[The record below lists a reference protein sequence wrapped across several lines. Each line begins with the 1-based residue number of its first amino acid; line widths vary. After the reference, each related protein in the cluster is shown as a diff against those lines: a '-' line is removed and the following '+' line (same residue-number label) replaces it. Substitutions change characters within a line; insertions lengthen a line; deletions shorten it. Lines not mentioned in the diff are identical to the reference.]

1 MSLLVSDL
9 LCVILS
15 IVLFSLPRL
24 FPTMYS
30 LVIAPRLVPILLPL
44 DEIALTV
51 SIYVTVG
58 VAIERWFSVCK
69 PHKQMMENAGLAH
82 HNPLSGISYP
92 LQ

>member
-1 MSLLVSDL
+1 MFYILLIHDLGLKPLFRELIMSLLVSDS

-44 DEIALTV
+44 
-51 SIYVTVG
+51 
-58 VAIERWFSVCK
+58 
-69 PHKQMMENAGLAH
+69 
-82 HNPLSGISYP
+82 GI
-92 LQ
+92 